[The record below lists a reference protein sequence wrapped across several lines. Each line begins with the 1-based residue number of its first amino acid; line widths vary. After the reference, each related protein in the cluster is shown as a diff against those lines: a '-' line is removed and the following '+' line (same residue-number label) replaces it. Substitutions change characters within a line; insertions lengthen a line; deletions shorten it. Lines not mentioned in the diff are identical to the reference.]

1 MLLKIWMGLI
11 GLFVMWVV
19 YRTWWF
25 YNRSK
30 CVLPKMNHRV
40 ALCISGQLRTFR
52 QCYPTFKKFIID
64 RYNTDI
70 YLCVDD
76 DDRPEDIRDALEL
89 YQPARWSIIDKSIY
103 TKEDGVCWNKTRA
116 KRYGFLHRMGFKML
130 KCDEMVKESAT
141 HYDATIRIR
150 PDIFLFEYI
159 PDFVI
164 AECAKHPMA
173 IWCPAFPS
181 IFEWLVYPFI
191 SKTTSSTLID
201 DQFIIG
207 YPSAMYK
214 LSVEFCNIILD
225 EDRLCN
231 YKERTTFFDVPN
243 SDITCED
250 IMTYAAETS
259 QLKLNKGFRCVNAI
273 IRKDG
278 SFVNEMMGCME
289 ILKRKTRAARV

>member
-1 MLLKIWMGLI
+1 MLLKIFI
-11 GLFVMWVV
+11 GLLVLWVA

-25 YNRSK
+25 YDRSRHVRPKLNR
-30 CVLPKMNHRV
+30 RV

-52 QCYPTFKKFIID
+52 HCYPTLKKFIID

-70 YLCVDD
+70 YLCIDD

-89 YQPARWSIIDKSIY
+89 YQPVRWVIIDKSIY

-116 KRYGFLHRMGFKML
+116 KRYGYLHRMGIKML

-150 PDIFLFEYI
+150 PDLFLFEYI

-164 AECAKHPMA
+164 AECAKHPLA
-173 IWCPAFPS
+173 IWCPAVPS
-181 IFEWLVYPFI
+181 IFQLLAYPFV
-191 SKTTSSTLID
+191 SKTSSSTLID

-214 LSVEFCNIILD
+214 LSVEFCTIVLD

-231 YKERTTFFDVPN
+231 YEERIVFADLPYN
-243 SDITCED
+243 NDISGEN
-250 IMTYAAETS
+250 IMTYAVENA
-259 QLKLNKGFRCVNAI
+259 QLKLNKGFRCTNAI
-273 IRKDG
+273 IRTDG
-278 SFVNEMMGCME
+278 SFLHELMGA
-289 ILKRKTRAARV
+289 IKLIKLKTRALRA